1 MECARLFKDIMLRT
15 RSRGLSVEGYFQ
27 QFGKLM
33 SHGLTELS
41 YENFRKAIL
50 GLKLSWA

>member
-1 MECARLFKDIMLRT
+1 MESARLFKDIMMRT
-15 RSRGLSVEGYFQ
+15 RSHGLSVEAYFQ
-27 QFGKLM
+27 QFGKLTPN
-33 SHGLTELS
+33 GLTELT